1 MHGLQQGNKVL
12 SEIHS
17 EMSIENVEKLMS
29 ETQEA
34 IAYQR
39 VCFDEHLTAS
49 LNSPSTRTRLLILSL
64 AGNR

>member
-12 SEIHS
+12 SEIHK

-39 VCFDEHLTAS
+39 VRLDELLSAS
-49 LNSPSTRTRLLILSL
+49 SDLPSTGVTSDFSHL
-64 AGNR
+64 

>member
-12 SEIHS
+12 SEIHK
-17 EMSIENVEKLMS
+17 EMSIENVEKLMN

-39 VCFDEHLTAS
+39 VRTSDLLNAS
-49 LNSPSTRTRLLILSL
+49 PNLPPTRI
-64 AGNR
+64 

>member
-12 SEIHS
+12 SEIHK

-34 IAYQR
+34 IVYQR
-39 VCFDEHLTAS
+39 VRLDELPSTS
-49 LNSPSTRTRLLILSL
+49 SNPPSTRIRLLNFSSIGS
-64 AGNR
+64 R

>member
-12 SEIHS
+12 SEIHK
-17 EMSIENVEKLMS
+17 EMSIENVEKLMN

-39 VCFDEHLTAS
+39 VRPSGLLNAS
-49 LNSPSTRTRLLILSL
+49 SNLPSTRI
-64 AGNR
+64 

>member
-12 SEIHS
+12 SEIHK

-39 VCFDEHLTAS
+39 VRLDELLSASSHLP
-49 LNSPSTRTRLLILSL
+49 LTRI
-64 AGNR
+64 

>member
-12 SEIHS
+12 SEIHK

-34 IAYQR
+34 IAYQKVR
-39 VCFDEHLTAS
+39 LDEFLTALLDS
-49 LNSPSTRTRLLILSL
+49 LSTRALLLTF
-64 AGNR
+64 

>member
-12 SEIHS
+12 SEIHK
-17 EMSIENVEKLMS
+17 EMSVENVEKLMS

-39 VCFDEHLTAS
+39 VRPDEFLTAS
-49 LNSPSTRTRLLILSL
+49 SDLSFT
-64 AGNR
+64 

>member
-12 SEIHS
+12 SEIHKELS
-17 EMSIENVEKLMS
+17 VENVEKLMN

-39 VCFDEHLTAS
+39 VRLDEPLSAS
-49 LNSPSTRTRLLILSL
+49 SNLLPILSTV
-64 AGNR
+64 GSR

>member
-12 SEIHS
+12 SEIHK

-39 VCFDEHLTAS
+39 VRLDELLNPSSNLPLT
-49 LNSPSTRTRLLILSL
+49 RI
-64 AGNR
+64 

>member
-12 SEIHS
+12 SEIHK

-39 VCFDEHLTAS
+39 VRLDELLTAS
-49 LNSPSTRTRLLILSL
+49 GPFFYKSMTSHFSYV
-64 AGNR
+64 GNR

>member
-12 SEIHS
+12 SEIHK

-39 VCFDEHLTAS
+39 VRLNEILTAS
-49 LNSPSTRTRLLILSL
+49 LDGSSTR
-64 AGNR
+64 A

>member
-12 SEIHS
+12 SEIHK

-34 IAYQR
+34 ITYQR
-39 VCFDEHLTAS
+39 VRLDELLSAS
-49 LNSPSTRTRLLILSL
+49 SNSPPTRT
-64 AGNR
+64 

>member
-12 SEIHS
+12 SEIHK

-34 IAYQR
+34 IAYQNVR
-39 VCFDEHLTAS
+39 ITAHLTTILKS
-49 LNSPSTRTRLLILSL
+49 SSTKW
-64 AGNR
+64 